1 MECLSFAVNEM
12 NNAVKVVGI
21 STGEAA
27 AANEIPFKLLLCKK
41 PYNTTKYQRH
51 LFPMRK

>member
-27 AANEIPFKLLLCKK
+27 AANEIPFKLLLCKNPTIRQNIK
-41 PYNTTKYQRH
+41 GIY
-51 LFPMRK
+51 FP